1 MPRAERADRT
11 PAHPRAPA
19 VTQSGSKALSNS
31 IGLQRAI
38 GNRGMHQREF
48 GRTPG
53 TPLDA
58 ASRARFEPM
67 FGRDLGGVRVHTD
80 AAAARSAQR
89 IGALAYTVG
98 QDIFFGA
105 GRFDPD
111 TQAGRRLLA
120 HELTHTVQQ
129 SRGGTTASESP
140 HHEREADLAAASV
153 GAPGE
158 LRFGVSASRPGMA
171 RQKKTGE
178 APADAPRIVLD
189 TPVNRAAAAVRLLQK
204 IADRYKAEHRLQEAD
219 SERVGVIRDYVE
231 KTNRDARAAKLYG
244 QLGQSE
250 RAFAKRYIE
259 DAEYHLKRLES
270 AIRTGYPRLDDERTW
285 TSPLGAMRNAERY
298 LHMINH
304 YRDPVKLSQGWH
316 VVVDELGNARGY
328 VRLSSATWEIWD
340 NHGTLLT
347 NGPAEP
353 PLERPWLDPIDVLA
367 AIVTVGAAIPIR
379 VALRT
384 AMRTLVGRA
393 GPRLARA
400 TLAVHLGLTEAVPIV
415 VDQVAPRAFIM
426 GETLA
431 APSATFSAA
440 TDVVAAAVRKT
451 AAAEATTA
459 ASMGAAGAS
468 GSAVTSAGARMATAT
483 AGTTATNIRGATIVS
498 VAQAEYEARLAFVN
512 PQQFDNPVFNAIEQ
526 AGQRAAVAL
535 TDPANPVSARFIQ
548 ACRSRNWTLAGTLFH
563 SAAAAEIRAA
573 APTLLNEGIR
583 ISAEDTVQSGAGG
596 SRFDTLTIDSTG
608 AHYEVD
614 WKTTGRSALS
624 TSSRREMTR
633 HAAQYQTRRG
643 ATLDVQISKSWV
655 DFVRGRIGNIDWPR

>member
-1 MPRAERADRT
+1 MPWAERADRT
-11 PAHPRAPA
+11 PARPRALA
-19 VTQSGSKALSNS
+19 VPQAGSKAPASS
-31 IGLQRAI
+31 VGLQRAI
-38 GNRGMHQREF
+38 GNEGMQQREL
-48 GRTPG
+48 GRAPG
-53 TPLDA
+53 TPLDT
-58 ASRARFEPM
+58 ASRARFERM
-67 FGRDLGGVRVHTD
+67 FGHDLGGVRVHTD

-89 IGALAYTVG
+89 AGALAYTVG

-105 GRFDPD
+105 GRFDPA

-129 SRGGTTASESP
+129 SRGGTAAAESP

-153 GAPGE
+153 GAPGG
-158 LRFGVSASRPGMA
+158 LRFRVSASRPGVA
-171 RQKKTGE
+171 RQKKTDE

-189 TPVNRAAAAVRLLQK
+189 APVNRAAAAVRLLQK
-204 IADRYKAEHRLQEAD
+204 IADRYKAEQRLKDAD
-219 SERVGVIRDYVE
+219 SESVGVIRDYVD
-231 KTNRDARAAKLYG
+231 KTNEDPRAAKLYD

-250 RAFAKRYIE
+250 RAVAKRYTE
-259 DAEYHLKRLES
+259 DAEYHLKRLDT

-285 TSPLGAMRNAERY
+285 TAPLGALRSAERY

-316 VVVDELGNARGY
+316 VVVDELGNVRGY

-353 PLERPWLDPIDVLA
+353 PLERPFIDPIDVIA
-367 AIVTVGAAIPIR
+367 AVISVGAVIPVR
-379 VALRT
+379 VALRA

-400 TLAVHLGLTEAVPIV
+400 TLAVHLGLTEAAPIV
-415 VDQVAPRAFIM
+415 VDQVAPRAIIL

-431 APSATFSAA
+431 SPSATFTAA
-440 TDVVAAAVRKT
+440 TDAVAAAVRRTAVADAT
-451 AAAEATTA
+451 AAAPTAT
-459 ASMGAAGAS
+459 S
-468 GSAVTSAGARMATAT
+468 GSAATSAGARAVTAT
-483 AGTTATNIRGATIVS
+483 AGTTATSNIQGATTVS
-498 VAQAEYEARLAFVN
+498 VTQAEYEARLAFVN
-512 PQQFDNPVFNAIEQ
+512 PEQFDNPVFNAIEQ

-535 TDPANPVSARFIQ
+535 ADPANPASARFVQ
-548 ACRSRNWTLAGTLFH
+548 ACRARNWTLAGTLFH
-563 SAAAAEIRAA
+563 SAAATEIRAA
-573 APTLLNEGIR
+573 APALLNQGIR

-596 SRFDTLTIDSTG
+596 SRFDTLSIDSTG

-624 TSSRREMTR
+624 TKSRQEMTR

-655 DFVRGRIGNIDWPR
+655 DFVRGRITGVDWPR